1 MQELQN
7 TDDSLYLAKTP
18 DFVRR
23 YVKVLAILFFLMP
36 TLALFL
42 PWQQN
47 VTAQGKVTAFSPNER
62 LQTVDAPITG
72 LINKWYVQEG
82 TRVKQGDILLEMSD
96 TDPMFKDRLEMQRD
110 NLKDKLTAKTDELKA
125 YQIQQQNL
133 ISSRDAKISAAQ
145 FKLDVANQKVVSSAE
160 TVSSAQANLDAAQ
173 FQANRLE
180 RLFKDG
186 LVSKRDLEIAERDLI
201 VATRTFN
208 SAQAQLNSAKAEAK
222 TASAEIRQIRAE
234 AQAML
239 DSNNAL
245 INKIKGEMADSQN
258 SLTGSEISI
267 ARQNMQ
273 KLRAPRDG
281 VVFRLPVN
289 SQSQIISQGQPLL
302 AIVPDTSARAVELW
316 VDGRDA
322 PLIAVG
328 SDVRIEFEGWPAI
341 QVPGWAKI
349 GLGTFAGK
357 IAFVDPTD
365 NGSGNF
371 RVMVVPAKNYPDWPT
386 AKFLRQGI
394 SAKGWILLEQ
404 VSIGYEIWR
413 VLNGFPARIP
423 QDSPIQY
430 PPVQGASSPVKQ

>member
-1 MQELQN
+1 MQELKSENDTLQL
-7 TDDSLYLAKTP
+7 TKTP
-18 DFVRR
+18 DFVRH
-23 YVKVLAILFFLMP
+23 YVKLLAYLFFVLP
-36 TLALFL
+36 ALALFL

-47 VTAQGKVTAFSPNER
+47 VTALGKVTAFSPNER

-72 LINKWYVQEG
+72 LISTWHVQEG
-82 TRVKQGDILLEMSD
+82 TRVKKGDVLLEMSD
-96 TDPMFKDRLEMQRD
+96 TDPLFKDRLETQRD
-110 NLKDKLTAKTDELKA
+110 NFKTKLTAKEEELKA
-125 YQIQQQNL
+125 YQIQQQSL
-133 ISSRDAKISAAQ
+133 VSSRDAQVSAAQ
-145 FKLDVANQKVVSSAE
+145 FKLDVANQKTLSALEAVSSAH
-160 TVSSAQANLDAAQ
+160 ANLDAAQ
-173 FQANRLE
+173 FQETRLN

-201 VATRTFN
+201 VAKRSLN
-208 SAQAQLNSAKAEAK
+208 SAQAQHNSAKAEAQ
-222 TASAEIRQIRAE
+222 TATAEIRQIRAE

-239 DSNNAL
+239 DSNNGL

-258 SLTGSEISI
+258 SLTGSEISV

-273 KLRAPRDG
+273 KLVAPRDG

-289 SQSQIISQGQPLL
+289 SQSQIIAQGQPML
-302 AIVPDTSARAVELW
+302 AIVPETNSRAVELW

-322 PLIAVG
+322 PLISVG
-328 SDVRIEFEGWPAI
+328 SQVRIEFEGWPAI

-357 IAFVDPTD
+357 VAFVDPTD
-365 NGSGNF
+365 NGTGNF
-371 RVMVVPAKNYPDWPT
+371 RVMVIPENNYTDWPT

-413 VLNGFPARIP
+413 TLNGFPARIP
-423 QDSPIQY
+423 EEQ
-430 PPVQGASSPVKQ
+430 ASLVSE